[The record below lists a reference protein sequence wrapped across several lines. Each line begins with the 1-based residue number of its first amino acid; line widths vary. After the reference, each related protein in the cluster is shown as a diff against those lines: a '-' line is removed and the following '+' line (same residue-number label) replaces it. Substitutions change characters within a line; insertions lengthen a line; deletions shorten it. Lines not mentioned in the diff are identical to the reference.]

1 MYSHQP
7 LLITKKS
14 HPPDVLEEIWGSGV
28 GRRGVTQHVYQNRG
42 LNGGFE
48 NTIGEILKEVFYCAL
63 SVFGV
68 KPLNFFFRV
77 QLMIKEMIFLFG
89 TLFVH
94 PQWRV
99 GISYGKVIQ
108 AHGNTLI
115 M

>member
-28 GRRGVTQHVYQNRG
+28 GRRGVTQHVYQNCG

-48 NTIGEILKEVFYCAL
+48 NTIGEILKEVFYYAL

-68 KPLNFFFRV
+68 KPLNFFF
-77 QLMIKEMIFLFG
+77 QGSIDDQG
-89 TLFVH
+89 DD
-94 PQWRV
+94 
-99 GISYGKVIQ
+99 ISLWNIICSSSV
-108 AHGNTLI
+108 ASGNILW
-115 M
+115 

>member
-1 MYSHQP
+1 MRRVS
-7 LLITKKS
+7 S
-14 HPPDVLEEIWGSGV
+14 VLNLS
-28 GRRGVTQHVYQNRG
+28 
-42 LNGGFE
+42 
-48 NTIGEILKEVFYCAL
+48 ILF
-63 SVFGV
+63 
-68 KPLNFFFRV
+68 FFFRV